1 MSRYAIVETG
11 SKQYRVEPKDVI
23 EVESLKIPDG
33 QKEVALEKVLF
44 AQDGGKI
51 HVGTPL
57 LKGAKVICEF
67 LGNLRGRKVIS
78 FKYRRRKASRRKRGH
93 RQELSRL
100 LVKEISL

>member
-1 MSRYAIVETG
+1 MSRYAIIETG

-23 EVESLKIPDG
+23 EVERLTLPDG
-33 QKEVALEKVLF
+33 QKEIALDKVLF
-44 AQDGGKI
+44 AQDGDKI
-51 HVGTPL
+51 HVGTPW
-57 LKGAKVICEF
+57 LKGAKVVCE
-67 LGNLRGRKVIS
+67 LLENLRGKKVIA

>member
-23 EVESLKIPDG
+23 EVERLTVPEG
-33 QKEVALEKVLF
+33 QKEIALEKVLF
-44 AQDGGKI
+44 AQDGDKV

-57 LKGAKVICEF
+57 LKGAKVVCELLANF
-67 LGNLRGRKVIS
+67 RGSKVIS